1 MMLRASG
8 MYTNV
13 GKSPLS
19 VPCTGNYQIDLTHND
34 VILDG
39 SPFIAKA
46 YDPGAIVVGQISSG
60 VVNNPVEFTS
70 KPRHRVTSL
79 HIRRGLTHID
89 HLMF

>member
-1 MMLRASG
+1 MAGSESPLNHS
-8 MYTNV
+8 

-19 VPCTGNYQIDLTHND
+19 VTCTGNYQIDLTHND

-79 HIRRGLTHID
+79 HKTWVDSYQII
-89 HLMF
+89 